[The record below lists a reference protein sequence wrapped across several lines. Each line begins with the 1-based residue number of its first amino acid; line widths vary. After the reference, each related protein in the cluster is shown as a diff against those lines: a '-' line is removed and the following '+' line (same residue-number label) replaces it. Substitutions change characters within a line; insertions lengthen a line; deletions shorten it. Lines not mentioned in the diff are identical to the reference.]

1 MLIKMETSASGGGVY
16 FEKVTLTAGESKTV
30 TLPFEVKTIAF
41 ADAVQ
46 TTAGYSGLWSKNLNF
61 SDHTFF
67 WAATNNMTGLVSAT
81 IGAANARIQSIS
93 ADGKTVGL
101 YSYTGTGG
109 TTFWLY
115 GDNE

>member
-1 MLIKMETSASGGGVY
+1 MKKELSFDNIGSGGK

-41 ADAVQ
+41 ADTVQ
-46 TTAGYSGLWSKNLNF
+46 SSVGYSGLWSSNLNF
-61 SDHTFF
+61 TSHTFF
-67 WAATNNMTGLVSAT
+67 WGAANNMTNLSSFT
-81 IGAANARIQSIS
+81 IGAANTRIQSIS

-101 YSYTGTGG
+101 YSNTGTGG

-115 GDNE
+115 GDE